1 MTDVRRV
8 LGIDP
13 GSRVTGWGVVD
24 RGDRGALALV
34 AYGTIRTPAEA
45 TFSRRLRVVHEGL
58 RVVIGE
64 HRPDA
69 VAVEEAFAGLN
80 IRSAIR
86 LGEARAVALLA
97 AELSDLPVHELSP
110 SLVKKV
116 VAGHG
121 QAGKDTVRGAVLRL
135 LGLTSGAFR
144 RAAPGAGPDEDEGRP
159 VPYDATDALALAVS
173 AITRLDVPPELRP
186 AVMGKKPR
194 GRRWTMADVERL
206 GGGPAP

>member
-1 MTDVRRV
+1 MSEVRRV

-24 RGDRGALALV
+24 RGDRGALRLV
-34 AYGTIRTPAEA
+34 AFGTIRTPAEA

-58 RVVIGE
+58 LAVLGE

-97 AELSDLPVHELSP
+97 AELQDKPVHELSP

-135 LGLTSGAFR
+135 LGVTSGAFKR
-144 RAAPGAGPDEDEGRP
+144 SAVGADDDRP

-186 AVMGKKPR
+186 SPVVGKKARRR
-194 GRRWTMADVERL
+194 GWTMADVERL
-206 GGGPAP
+206 GGAPPA